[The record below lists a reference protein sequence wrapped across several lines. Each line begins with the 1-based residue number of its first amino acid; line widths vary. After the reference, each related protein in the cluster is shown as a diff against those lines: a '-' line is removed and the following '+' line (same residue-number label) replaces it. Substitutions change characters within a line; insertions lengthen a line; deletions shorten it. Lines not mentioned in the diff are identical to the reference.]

1 MSHFATPV
9 DHKQPRLPLD
19 KFASETSIKVSAL
32 LLNAVKLLEED
43 ETIAIDLVNQAS
55 SLLGTRMVDG
65 NDVADRIVV
74 GGLAPWQIK
83 RVCRFIDERISYTIS
98 LDEMARQVKLST
110 SYFSA
115 AFKNSFG
122 VSPHNYVI
130 KRRVEFAKDKML
142 NSNAPLCEIALD
154 CGLSDQAHLSRV
166 FRRITGTTPSAW
178 RRYQT
183 RPNVGANVGANVR
196 AKFAVAEIY

>member
-1 MSHFATPV
+1 MSTFAANA
-9 DHKQPRLPLD
+9 HHYQPKLPLD
-19 KFASETSIKVSAL
+19 AFANETSIKVSAL
-32 LLNAVKLLEED
+32 LLNAVKLLEKD
-43 ETIAIDLVNQAS
+43 ESIAIDLLNQAS
-55 SLLGTRMVDG
+55 SLLGNPSADG
-65 NDVADRIVV
+65 KDAEDRIVV

-83 RVCRFIDERISYTIS
+83 RVRRFIDEKIAYTVS

-130 KRRVEFAKDKML
+130 QRRVEFAKDKML
-142 NSNAPLCEIALD
+142 NSKAPLCEIALD

-178 RRYQT
+178 RRFQT
-183 RPNVGANVGANVR
+183 RPEITSNL
-196 AKFAVAEIY
+196 AVAEIY